1 MRIAFL
7 VTYLLGIGHLA
18 RTARAADAF
27 AAAGHDALVIS
38 GGMPAPL
45 ASVKTAEF
53 HQLTPVRSDTTFTKL
68 FDAEGEIASDALLAS
83 RIEDIGRQIDA
94 FAPDVLVTELF
105 PLGRRKLAGEF
116 EAALRMADGA
126 LTLAALRDI
135 LQLPYKPG
143 RKEEAE
149 AYLDQYYHGILF
161 HGDSGLIGLS
171 DSWSLPPS
179 LDIPILET
187 GYIGSSVVEP
197 ADGNDGTGE
206 IIVAAG
212 SSGVGNALF
221 RSAVEAAARRPDTRW
236 RLLIGG
242 ADPATRIAGLGT
254 LPPNLIA
261 ERTRPDFR
269 AMLTRCD
276 AAILQCGYNTAMDVI
291 ATGVRAV
298 FCPFEEGGETEQLQR
313 ARAMAARFNS
323 SVVREQDLSAPAL
336 LTAID
341 SCITAPRPDFSGL
354 KLDGATR
361 SVELVEATLAA
372 RR

>member
-135 LQLPYKPG
+135 L
-143 RKEEAE
+143 
-149 AYLDQYYHGILF
+149 
-161 HGDSGLIGLS
+161 
-171 DSWSLPPS
+171 
-179 LDIPILET
+179 
-187 GYIGSSVVEP
+187 
-197 ADGNDGTGE
+197 
-206 IIVAAG
+206 
-212 SSGVGNALF
+212 
-221 RSAVEAAARRPDTRW
+221 
-236 RLLIGG
+236 
-242 ADPATRIAGLGT
+242 
-254 LPPNLIA
+254 
-261 ERTRPDFR
+261 
-269 AMLTRCD
+269 
-276 AAILQCGYNTAMDVI
+276 
-291 ATGVRAV
+291 
-298 FCPFEEGGETEQLQR
+298 
-313 ARAMAARFNS
+313 
-323 SVVREQDLSAPAL
+323 
-336 LTAID
+336 
-341 SCITAPRPDFSGL
+341 
-354 KLDGATR
+354 
-361 SVELVEATLAA
+361 LA
-372 RR
+372 